1 MIWRL
6 LYWLAVLAVS
16 LVLVATLILFFETR
30 DGASLSAL
38 VATSHQ
44 SL

>member
-16 LVLVATLILFFETR
+16 LVLVGALILFFETR

-38 VATSHQ
+38 VTSGHR

>member
-1 MIWRL
+1 VIWRL

-16 LVLVATLILFFETR
+16 LVLVVALILFFETR

-38 VATSHQ
+38 VTASHR
-44 SL
+44 SV

>member
-16 LVLVATLILFFETR
+16 LALVAALILFFETH

-38 VATSHQ
+38 VTAGHR